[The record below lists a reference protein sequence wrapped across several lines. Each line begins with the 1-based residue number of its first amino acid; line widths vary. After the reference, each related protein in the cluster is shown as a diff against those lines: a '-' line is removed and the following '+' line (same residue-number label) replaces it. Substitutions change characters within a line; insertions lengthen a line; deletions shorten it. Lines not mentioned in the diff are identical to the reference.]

1 VTLDAPAGLAVD
13 SIGNACIAD
22 TGNNRLRKVASGGAI
37 TTVGARSGA

>member
-1 VTLDAPAGLAVD
+1 VTVDVPAGLAVD

-22 TGNNRLRKVASGGAI
+22 TGKNRLRKVASGG